1 MPLDNNQEKNDLRR
15 NNMFFDNNI
24 KKLFN
29 DNNEKILIHNIS
41 ASNYTLSGI
50 KRYGPL
56 HIKDK
61 ALINE
66 MYNNYRLVFCNHYVQ
81 FSHIV
86 YDYTNRYKD
95 KILTREERSKY
106 LAQTRDFYDKLQIY
120 IKQFY
125 PDFSF
130 LKNAT
135 KLGHD
140 GLEQL
145 FCQCYKTFDN
155 VDRIFE
161 LCEDINYLKDNTK
174 VLNTIIKFYSIIEE
188 FVIRYYNFS
197 IVGVSDQKYIIT
209 SCNNCDKKFIDYL
222 LQGYSLIRLRK
233 LYLVD
238 ESHYEYVP
246 SLPTKDIGYKIDEYI
261 ETDDNNEI
269 NSKKFVKVL

>member
-29 DNNEKILIHNIS
+29 DNNEKIVIHNIS

-50 KRYGPL
+50 KRYCPL
-56 HIKDK
+56 RIKDK

-66 MYNNYRLVFCNHYVQ
+66 MYNNYRLIFCNHYVQ

-125 PDFSF
+125 SDFSF

-161 LCEDINYLKDNTK
+161 LCEDLNYLKDNTK

-209 SCNNCDKKFIDYL
+209 SCNNCDKVFMDYL
-222 LQGYSLIRLRK
+222 TQGYSLIRLK
-233 LYLVD
+233 KIYLVD
-238 ESHYEYVP
+238 DDHYEYIP
-246 SLPTKDIGYKIDEYI
+246 ALPTKDIGYQIEEYI
-261 ETDDNNEI
+261 ETIDND
-269 NSKKFVKVL
+269 SKRYIKVL